1 MVQKSKKNVHMST
14 ALLSITRFTCATT
27 HVYTHSP
34 ADQQT
39 ADSRACCRMR
49 VTWLIWP
56 YAVDQRAVGG
66 ARVFGQCGFVYVA
79 ALQLAIAVVMCSVR
93 NARCHA
99 ALDDIDIGV
108 HNVVEPGLSCALH
121 TCFVLEDEGARLQV
135 PCNAQRRYSPVFRQS
150 RTCRL

>member
-1 MVQKSKKNVHMST
+1 
-14 ALLSITRFTCATT
+14 
-27 HVYTHSP
+27 
-34 ADQQT
+34 
-39 ADSRACCRMR
+39 MR

-66 ARVFGQCGFVYVA
+66 ARAFGQCGFVYVA

-99 ALDDIDIGV
+99 ALDIGV

-121 TCFVLEDEGARLQV
+121 TCVVLEDEGARMLLQV
-135 PCNAQRRYSPVFRQS
+135 PCNAQ
-150 RTCRL
+150 

>member
-1 MVQKSKKNVHMST
+1 M
-14 ALLSITRFTCATT
+14 
-27 HVYTHSP
+27 YTHSP

-39 ADSRACCRMR
+39 ADSRACCRMC

-108 HNVVEPGLSCALH
+108 HNVVEPGLSCAFH
-121 TCFVLEDEGARLQV
+121 ACFVCIQASSYAAPRS
-135 PCNAQRRYSPVFRQS
+135 PSSAQATAQQS
-150 RTCRL
+150 LCRS